1 MLMHED
7 HHLDE
12 TALHEYLDDVLD
24 PAQRCEVE
32 AHIVDCPLC
41 SHRLQELRELFIS
54 LASLVD
60 VPVERDLV
68 PSVMA
73 SIRSR
78 KRLFP
83 GLNLAIAVQIL
94 TLGLLL
100 LVAWPYIS
108 ASISEIVASLLPTR
122 FTAEAIDVFANVS
135 RIWSAVLDSV
145 TGLASRSLDNFR
157 DMPVFSWPMLD
168 GWLMVGVIAI
178 IWLVGNGLLLRV
190 TRSDR
195 RSR

>member
-1 MLMHED
+1 MPMHED

-24 PAQRCEVE
+24 PAKRSEVD
-32 AHIVDCPLC
+32 AHIADCPLC
-41 SHRLQELRELFIS
+41 SHRLQVLRDLFLS
-54 LASLVD
+54 LTSLVD

-68 PSVMA
+68 PSVMS

-78 KRLFP
+78 NRFFLGF
-83 GLNLAIAVQIL
+83 NFAIAVQIL

-100 LVAWPYIS
+100 IIAWPYIS
-108 ASISEIVASLLPTR
+108 AAIGEIVTSPFATW
-122 FTAEAIDVFANVS
+122 FTTDAIDVFANVS
-135 RIWSAVLDSV
+135 RIWLAVLESV
-145 TGLASRSLDNFR
+145 TGLISRSLDNFR

>member
-1 MLMHED
+1 
-7 HHLDE
+7 
-12 TALHEYLDDVLD
+12 
-24 PAQRCEVE
+24 
-32 AHIVDCPLC
+32 
-41 SHRLQELRELFIS
+41 
-54 LASLVD
+54 VD

-100 LVAWPYIS
+100 LVARPYIS